1 MLIDFYRT
9 WSPKLKSPDTDA
21 LADYVLA
28 LVKSGGPEGY
38 VRKSCISNLSTFLR
52 NRKKFSPLIA
62 KALRILT
69 AIQTRPCSLTRCLI
83 LFEIRSFSRK
93 MSMQIYHM

>member
-9 WSPKLKSPDTDA
+9 WSPKLESPDTDT

-38 VRKSCISNLSTFLR
+38 IKKTCISNLSTFLR
-52 NRKKFSPLIA
+52 DRKNSVPLIA
-62 KALRILT
+62 KTPRILT
-69 AIQTRPCSLTRCLI
+69 VI
-83 LFEIRSFSRK
+83 
-93 MSMQIYHM
+93 